1 MPTVLR
7 IDGYRFFFFSDDHLP
22 VHIHIEKGNSY
33 ARIEIATL
41 KVTNKYQIS
50 SKELSKLVK
59 LVGENQQ
66 LLKGAWDEYFSQ
78 S

>member
-22 VHIHIEKGNSY
+22 VHIHIEKGDSY
-33 ARIEIATL
+33 ARIEIDTI
-41 KVTNKYQIS
+41 KVTNSYQIS
-50 SKELSKLVK
+50 SKQRNKLVK
-59 LVGENQQ
+59 LVEENQK